1 VQASTAVQ
9 PLRVLVVDDNRDL
22 VLGLTTLLRTEAHD
36 ARGLHQADDI
46 LEQVRD
52 YNPHVVILD
61 LAMPGKSGWE
71 AAKEIRACAQGKRL
85 VLVALTGEHT
95 QGADRDASY
104 MNGFDFHLMKPCDPH
119 VLLTLLHWVRIDS
132 PYRSHI
138 R

>member
-1 VQASTAVQ
+1 MEVANELMVRGIVVGVFEENCWIVGSRAS
-9 PLRVLVVDDNRDL
+9 
-22 VLGLTTLLRTEAHD
+22 GEAICID
-36 ARGLHQADDI
+36 PGDQADDI

-52 YNPHVVILD
+52 FDPHMVILD

-71 AAKEIRACAQGKRL
+71 AAKELRACLPGKRL

-95 QGADRDASY
+95 RGADRDSSR
-104 MNGFDFHLMKPCDPH
+104 MSGFDFHLMKPCDPN
-119 VLLTLLHWVRIDS
+119 VLLTLLRWVRIDS